1 MPTRKSFEHLRCSVA
16 NTAELIGDRW
26 TTLILRDA
34 FMGVRRFD
42 DFQKDLGI
50 ARNVLTDRLAMLCDN
65 EILLTRKYEDRP
77 PGSSTCSPLK
87 AKIFLTSSW
96 RCGVGATPGIRLPM
110 PICEPWCTWSAALPP
125 MGLSDASIAT
135 AISITA
141 TPVSN
146 RSSTLLPPG
155 RARFRNPR

>member
-50 ARNVLTDRLAMLCDN
+50 ARNVLTDRLAMLCAN

-77 PGSSTCSPLK
+77 PRFEYLLTPKGKDLFDVIVAMWRWGDAWNPPADADLRTLVHQECGSPTHGVVRCEHCNGDLDHRNTRLEPLLNVV
-87 AKIFLTSSW
+87 AA
-96 RCGVGATPGIRLPM
+96 RQ
-110 PICEPWCTWSAALPP
+110 SAVP
-125 MGLSDASIAT
+125 
-135 AISITA
+135 
-141 TPVSN
+141 
-146 RSSTLLPPG
+146 
-155 RARFRNPR
+155 